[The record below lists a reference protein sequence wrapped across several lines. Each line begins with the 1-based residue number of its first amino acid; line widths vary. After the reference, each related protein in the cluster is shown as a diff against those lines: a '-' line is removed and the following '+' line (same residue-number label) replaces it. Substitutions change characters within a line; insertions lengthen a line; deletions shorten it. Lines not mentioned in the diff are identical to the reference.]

1 MSQTTQLLDKYRAQ
15 LVLPQSQFLSAA
27 ERVWIAI
34 YDPTEERRIRANL
47 HEFALATQQ
56 QGLEWS
62 HFDLTPRF
70 AEWMLAHPYHEAYFA
85 EPELLK
91 SALQGFEDGLL
102 DALTEEMK
110 GLMPRGILGV
120 TGAGALY
127 GLTRVSRLIEK
138 AAPALP
144 GRMLLFFP
152 GQLDGHNYRLLNA
165 RDGWNYHSVPL
176 QP

>member
-34 YDPTEERRIRANL
+34 YDPIEERRIRANL

-70 AEWMLAHPYHEAYFA
+70 
-85 EPELLK
+85 
-91 SALQGFEDGLL
+91 
-102 DALTEEMK
+102 
-110 GLMPRGILGV
+110 IN
-120 TGAGALY
+120 
-127 GLTRVSRLIEK
+127 
-138 AAPALP
+138 PAMRTSSSINITSIYL
-144 GRMLLFFP
+144 
-152 GQLDGHNYRLLNA
+152 
-165 RDGWNYHSVPL
+165 
-176 QP
+176 